1 MSINKI
7 IGTLLIIGSL
17 ALGYLGA
24 DKIASNSAAVE
35 VLDVE
40 LDVSN
45 KAGKEQGYIYLGV
58 AVLLFG
64 GGVYTLNRK

>member
-7 IGTLLIIGSL
+7 IGALLIIGSL
-17 ALGYLGA
+17 ALGYLGV
-24 DKIASNSAAVE
+24 DKIASNNAAVE

-45 KAGKEQGYIYLGV
+45 KAGKEQGYIYLV
-58 AVLLFG
+58 
-64 GGVYTLNRK
+64 